1 MFGLGVFCAMLLL
14 AALGPMLLPFRPQ
27 QDTGSVLRAPDV
39 VHWMGTDHL
48 GRDLLSRFAAGARIS
63 LLVGLSAATISTLV
77 GVLVGAIAGYA
88 GGRIETVL
96 MRFTDVVLTIPTLVL
111 GIALAAFLGP
121 SIVNIIVI
129 IALLSWPPIARLVRS
144 EFLTIR
150 EREYVRAS
158 VAMGSTTAWIIFREI
173 LPNALTVVLV
183 AWSYEVGRAI
193 IVEAGL
199 SFLGLG
205 DVRAGSWGI
214 MLNDAQP
221 FLRQAWWMSVFAG
234 IGIALSV
241 LAANL
246 VGEGLNDALN
256 PKLRVR

>member
-1 MFGLGVFCAMLLL
+1 MPHSVISSSRSVRRTTAAPCSNPRARSTGWEPIDL
-14 AALGPMLLPFRPQ
+14 A
-27 QDTGSVLRAPDV
+27 
-39 VHWMGTDHL
+39 
-48 GRDLLSRFAAGARIS
+48 RDIFARFVAGARIS
-63 LLVGLSAATISTLV
+63 LLVGVSAASISTVV
-77 GVLVGAIAGYA
+77 GVLVGACAGYL
-88 GGRIETVL
+88 GGRIEALL
-96 MRFTDVVLTIPTLVL
+96 MRLTDVVLTIPSLVL

-129 IALLSWPPIARLVRS
+129 ISLLSWPSIARLVRS

-173 LPNALTVVLV
+173 LPNALPLVFV

-214 MLNDAQP
+214 MLNDAQG

-234 IGIALSV
+234 VGIALSV

-246 VGEGLNDALN
+246 IGEGLNDALN
-256 PKLRVR
+256 PKLRGR